1 MAKINY
7 TREQLDRAKALIG
20 EEWPNNLSDEKLQEL
35 LANTVKYKAKNLT
48 LSGETPDPMTG
59 IDYDPKRQVDQTL
72 VKGLSLQR
80 MLFEALH
87 PGISLPT
94 YPEREA
100 EKTAARAQLQDAS
113 LPLAERVQAAQR
125 VIAMHY
131 ARSVWNGLDHKQPLG
146 FLRHPGLTE
155 YTAHYLHSSPDLAR
169 AHFGEDVARTLL
181 DQHKLP
187 ALLQIESGLSYWSEV
202 RATLRTGKNSFPP
215 K

>member
-1 MAKINY
+1 MAKTHY

-35 LANTVKYKAKNLT
+35 LANTVKCRAKNLT

-59 IDYDPKRQVDQTL
+59 IDYDHKRQADQTL

-87 PGISLPT
+87 SGITLPT
-94 YPEREA
+94 YREREA

-131 ARSVWNGLDHKQPLG
+131 ARSVWDGLDHKQPLG
-146 FLRHPGLTE
+146 FLHHPGLAE

-169 AHFGEDVARTLL
+169 SQFGENVAQVFLDLHPTPPLL
-181 DQHKLP
+181 NIRKG
-187 ALLQIESGLSYWSEV
+187 SSYWLGS
-202 RATLRTGKNSFPP
+202 S
-215 K
+215 

>member
-1 MAKINY
+1 MAKTHY

-20 EEWPNNLSDEKLQEL
+20 EEWPNNLGDEKLQEL
-35 LANTVKYKAKNLT
+35 LANTVKYRAKNLT

-59 IDYDPKRQVDQTL
+59 IDYDPKRQADQTL

-100 EKTAARAQLQDAS
+100 EKTAARVQLQDAS
-113 LPLAERVQAAQR
+113 LPLAERTQAAQR

-131 ARSVWNGLDHKQPLG
+131 ARSVWDELDHKQPLS
-146 FLRHPGLTE
+146 FLHHPSLTE
-155 YTAHYLHSSPDLAR
+155 YTAHYLHSSPDLAYT
-169 AHFGEDVARTLL
+169 HFGYDVAQTLL
-181 DQHKLP
+181 DQHP
-187 ALLQIESGLSYWSEV
+187 QPDHLQIETGLSHYQKI
-202 RATLRTGKNSFPP
+202 R
-215 K
+215 